1 MFVCRHGDFC
11 GGNAI
16 KICFRC
22 SLVEID
28 WNSFVT
34 FFMDFYIENK
44 REELGCLMD
53 VSSQQLLGTWTTCS
67 SKKIQFFS
75 SNFWSKPLF
84 YCKKILRL
92 SVVRFTLNSSH
103 MMHFKCIKRQAR
115 EWKIIIFCVA
125 LSRLIF
131 ISTFHCHRL
140 LRFFSPLKLF
150 CVVEMTKASS
160 GTEVIVYF
168 LWIFSIKKANN
179 FLDYR
184 CAFVVDQIGR

>member
-1 MFVCRHGDFC
+1 MNLNRFLFFLPMLHILIVVRFIHRLLSAFFFSFSSYWDEIYMFVCRHGDFC

-75 SNFWSKPLF
+75 SNFKAI
-84 YCKKILRL
+84 ILL
-92 SVVRFTLNSSH
+92 QKNS
-103 MMHFKCIKRQAR
+103 QA
-115 EWKIIIFCVA
+115 K
-125 LSRLIF
+125 
-131 ISTFHCHRL
+131 
-140 LRFFSPLKLF
+140 
-150 CVVEMTKASS
+150 
-160 GTEVIVYF
+160 
-168 LWIFSIKKANN
+168 
-179 FLDYR
+179 R
-184 CAFVVDQIGR
+184 CALYAEFKSHDAL